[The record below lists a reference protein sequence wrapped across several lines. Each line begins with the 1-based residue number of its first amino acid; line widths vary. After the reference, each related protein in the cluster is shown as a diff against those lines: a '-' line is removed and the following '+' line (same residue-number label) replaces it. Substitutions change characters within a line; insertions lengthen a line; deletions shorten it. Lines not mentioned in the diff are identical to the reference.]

1 MKSFTCVLKVLK
13 PLACIVE
20 DKDNDCVR
28 HYHDDGDDAYASTT
42 AYSTGR
48 NNTTDADAD
57 ADADAYTTACSM
69 DRKLTSRGSCKCRDK
84 SRCKCGYTRK

>member
-57 ADADAYTTACSM
+57 ADAYTTACSM
-69 DRKLTSRGSCKCRDK
+69 DRKLTSRGGCKCRDK
-84 SRCKCGYTRK
+84 SRCRCGCKR

>member
-57 ADADAYTTACSM
+57 ADAYTTACSM

-84 SRCKCGYTRK
+84 CRCKCGYTRK

>member
-28 HYHDDGDDAYASTT
+28 HYHDDGDNAYASTT
-42 AYSTGR
+42 ACSMGR
-48 NNTTDADAD
+48 NNTTDAD